1 MSRCIEE
8 QENIPSLANSVWN
21 AFANGTLLPSE
32 PTTPPPKRR
41 RLWANNGI
49 QEAGVLSDDC
59 HANTPGSVQPAVP
72 RCCARQQT
80 NAERFHATFRQDVW
94 DGCEVVGRDEELGKL
109 EHFLQGCL
117 GSDGQGG
124 HLYVSGSSGTGKT
137 LVVRKAVSAWIK
149 QHPTCKRLEVNCID
163 LAQRSL
169 TGLLMRLW
177 DLCGLR
183 ERAPVRLGSDSFAAA
198 LGQRLLQLGT
208 TVVVI
213 VDEVD
218 QIVRSPTAVRDA
230 GEPGDDGDAGDTG
243 FSLETLFSLP
253 HMSGAPSVALIVIAN
268 AVGLLERTA
277 ASATSLPGDK
287 PDSLLFKPYTA
298 DQLRDIAR
306 ARLRAAG
313 CSVSPEVIIG
323 QACLE
328 LGLRQIAKTS
338 GDYREV
344 LPLVEQAL
352 MEVNK
357 ASLNRL

>member
-1 MSRCIEE
+1 
-8 QENIPSLANSVWN
+8 
-21 AFANGTLLPSE
+21 
-32 PTTPPPKRR
+32 
-41 RLWANNGI
+41 
-49 QEAGVLSDDC
+49 
-59 HANTPGSVQPAVP
+59 
-72 RCCARQQT
+72 
-80 NAERFHATFRQDVW
+80 
-94 DGCEVVGRDEELGKL
+94 
-109 EHFLQGCL
+109 
-117 GSDGQGG
+117 
-124 HLYVSGSSGTGKT
+124 
-137 LVVRKAVSAWIK
+137 
-149 QHPTCKRLEVNCID
+149 
-163 LAQRSL
+163 
-169 TGLLMRLW
+169 
-177 DLCGLR
+177 
-183 ERAPVRLGSDSFAAA
+183 
-198 LGQRLLQLGT
+198 
-208 TVVVI
+208 
-213 VDEVD
+213 
-218 QIVRSPTAVRDA
+218 
-230 GEPGDDGDAGDTG
+230 
-243 FSLETLFSLP
+243 
-253 HMSGAPSVALIVIAN
+253 MSGAPSVALIVIAN